1 MCEPAAAPARPVSG
15 RAGLATMKLQEQVDL
30 TPYNSFGVTQQAAYF
45 ANIRQ
50 TADLHQAREFAASKH
65 LPILV
70 LGEGSNTLF
79 IKDYP
84 GLILSMNCTGKELLP
99 DAGMLRVA
107 AGENWHE
114 LVIFCLQNNLYGL
127 ENLALIPGTVGAA
140 PIQNIGAY
148 GVQLEQFFVELEAF
162 DLNSGETLHLSK
174 ADCEFGY
181 RDSVFKQNPERKLV
195 VLSVS
200 LQLSRLPAPAF
211 GYAGLKEALAGQQPT
226 PQRVFDAVCDIRRRK
241 LPDPK
246 QIGNAGSFF
255 KNPVVSRSKYQ
266 SLLQS
271 CPELP
276 GWDTGHPDL
285 VKLPAAWLLEEKG
298 WKGKQRGGA
307 AVHEEH
313 ALVLVNK
320 ENATGEELLLLAQ
333 DMRSS
338 VLQGFGIALQTE
350 VRIV

>member
-1 MCEPAAAPARPVSG
+1 MELR
-15 RAGLATMKLQEQVDL
+15 EQVDL
-30 TPYNSFGVTQQAAYF
+30 TPYNSFGVSYKAAYF
-45 ANIRQ
+45 ADIQ
-50 TADLHQAREFAASKH
+50 QVTDLHQAREFAASKH

-84 GLILSMNCTGKELLP
+84 GLILYMNCKGKELLP
-99 DAGMLRVA
+99 GAGMLRVA

-114 LVIFCLQNNLYGL
+114 LVMFCLQNNLYGI

-148 GVQLEQFFVELEAF
+148 GVELEQFFVELEAF
-162 DLNSGETLHLSK
+162 DLNTGEIVHMSK

-181 RDSVFKQNPERKLV
+181 RDSVFKQDPELKLV
-195 VLSVS
+195 VLCVR
-200 LQLSRLPAPAF
+200 LQLSQSPAAEL
-211 GYAGLKEALAGQQPT
+211 GYAGLEEALAGRQAT

-266 SLLQS
+266 SLCQS
-271 CPELP
+271 YPALP
-276 GWDTGHPDL
+276 GWDTDDPDL
-285 VKLPAAWLLEEKG
+285 VKLPAAWLLEHKA

-320 ENATGEELLLLAQ
+320 ENASGEELLLLAQ
-333 DMRSS
+333 DMSSS

-350 VRIV
+350 VNIV